1 VSSAGSDCHRVFGNN
16 LHGDEL
22 ALMLGYLEGDGR
34 STQAECAPEPKVSW
48 RSNPSLPGRSSSW

>member
-1 VSSAGSDCHRVFGNN
+1 MFGNN